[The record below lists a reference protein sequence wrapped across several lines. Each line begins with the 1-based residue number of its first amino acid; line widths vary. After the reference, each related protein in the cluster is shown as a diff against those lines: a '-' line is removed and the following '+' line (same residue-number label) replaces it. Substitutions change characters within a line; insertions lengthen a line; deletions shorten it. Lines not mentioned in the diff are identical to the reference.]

1 MLIKLC
7 GQLLSRTKQYTN
19 TTIITRNM
27 SIRLFESSDH
37 AKYYAQFRPDY
48 PDTVVKSI
56 VDYCK
61 LSNNDFGTAID
72 IGCGT
77 GQSTYSLKTYFKNV
91 IGVDVSEKQ
100 IEQAKLKYHDI
111 KFTVG
116 PAEDLSFLESG
127 SVNLI
132 TTAQALHWMNHEAFY
147 EEVDRVLRPGG
158 VLAVY
163 GYGIPVENKKEAHNL
178 VSHFYSQTLS
188 EYWSKER
195 KFIEQHYQSFHLP
208 YDGWIRNDGLEI
220 VKNWSVDQYTGYIT
234 SWSAWQKYLK
244 SYPESKDLQTLHE
257 QLLSLYPNDEI
268 MTIRWPIFMLLG
280 TKPKA

>member
-1 MLIKLC
+1 
-7 GQLLSRTKQYTN
+7 
-19 TTIITRNM
+19 M

-61 LSNNDFGTAID
+61 LSNNDFDTAID

-91 IGVDVSEKQ
+91 FGVDVSKKQ

-178 VSHFYSQTLS
+178 VSHVRSSIIL
-188 EYWSKER
+188 
-195 KFIEQHYQSFHLP
+195 
-208 YDGWIRNDGLEI
+208 
-220 VKNWSVDQYTGYIT
+220 
-234 SWSAWQKYLK
+234 
-244 SYPESKDLQTLHE
+244 
-257 QLLSLYPNDEI
+257 
-268 MTIRWPIFMLLG
+268 ML
-280 TKPKA
+280 

>member
-1 MLIKLC
+1 
-7 GQLLSRTKQYTN
+7 
-19 TTIITRNM
+19 M

-48 PDTVVKSI
+48 PDTVVQTI
-56 VDYCK
+56 VEYCK
-61 LSNNDFGTAID
+61 LSYNNFNTALD
-72 IGCGT
+72 VGCGT
-77 GQSTYSLKTYFKNV
+77 GQSTHSLKTYFKNV
-91 IGVDVSEKQ
+91 IGVDVSGKQ

-111 KFTVG
+111 NFRVG

-132 TTAQALHWMNHEAFY
+132 TTAQAMHWMNHEIFY
-147 EEVDRVLRPGG
+147 KEVDRVLGPGG

-188 EYWSKER
+188 GHWDKER
-195 KFIEQHYQSFHLP
+195 KYVEQHYQTFQLP
-208 YDGWIRNDGLEI
+208 YDGWIRKDELEI
-220 VKNWSVDQYTGYIT
+220 VKHWSVDQYTGYIT

-244 SYPESKDLQTLHE
+244 VHPESKDLQTLHE
-257 QLLSLYPNDEI
+257 KLIELYPNDEI

-280 TKPKA
+280 TKPTA